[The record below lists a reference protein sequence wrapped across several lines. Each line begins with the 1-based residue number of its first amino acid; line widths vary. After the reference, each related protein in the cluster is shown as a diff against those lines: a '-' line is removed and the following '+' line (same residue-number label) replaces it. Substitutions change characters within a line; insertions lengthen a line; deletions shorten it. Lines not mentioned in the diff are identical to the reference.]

1 MKKIL
6 VIARNT
12 FRETIRDRILLLII
26 VFAVIVL
33 AATLLAASVSLGQE
47 LRVIESFGLTALLL
61 FLVIIT
67 IFLGTQLVFREI
79 ERKTIYLSLTKPISR
94 EEFYLGKFFGLA
106 ATVAVAGVI
115 IGAALIGLLLAKHQ
129 AVALPALALTVL
141 FCILECW
148 LLISVSLLFSAFT
161 SPLASA
167 VYTFALFLIGHSS
180 TTIWLLSQKSA
191 PTLRYLLEGLYYL
204 FPNLEKFNLRN
215 EVIYALVPQGAQI
228 WAVALYFVGYTTALI
243 LLGMAAFRR
252 NEF

>member
-1 MKKIL
+1 MRKII

-12 FRETIRDRILLLII
+12 FRETVRDRILLLII

-33 AATLLAASVSLGQE
+33 VASLLAASVSLNQE
-47 LRVIESFGLTALLL
+47 LRVIESFGLTSLLL

-67 IFLGTQLVFREI
+67 IFLGTQLMFREV
-79 ERKTIYLSLTKPISR
+79 ERKTIYFTLTKPISR
-94 EEFYLGKFFGLA
+94 EEFYLGKFLGLA
-106 ATVAVAGVI
+106 ATVAVAGVL
-115 IGAALIGLLLAKHQ
+115 IGIALVGLLLVKKQ
-129 AVALPALALTVL
+129 PLALPALSLTIL
-141 FCILECW
+141 FCILESW

-191 PTLRYLLEGLYYL
+191 PALRYALEGAYYL
-204 FPNLEKFNLRN
+204 LPNLEKFNLRN
-215 EVIYALVPQGAQI
+215 EVIYALVPQGVQI
-228 WAVALYFVGYTTALI
+228 GAVVLYFIGYTSALI
-243 LLGMAAFRR
+243 LLGIAAFRH